1 MNRTQLN
8 AAEKAQVVTIY
19 NDKGQA
25 VDPHTKQPLQPGKID
40 LGHRTG
46 LEERALQRCAERAGM
61 TQKQYNQMVKANIP
75 RLFYWEDRTQNRKHE
90 HECKDVKVQDRNCNK
105 LIREFLKQE
114 AAQNKQR
121 SNQKQLSVK
130 SSPKARAMRG
140 NKQPGNG
147 KISVSNKMQGA
158 SKLNS
163 AAGRSNGRSSN
174 PSGGKSPAATGGLGA
189 KSGAGS
195 TGGKGGSSSGGGKGG
210 TAGGAKGGGSAGGA
224 RGK

>member
-25 VDPHTKQPLQPGKID
+25 VDPHTKQPLQSGKID

-46 LEERALQRCAERAGM
+46 YEERALQRCAERAGM
-61 TQKQYNQMVKANIP
+61 TQKQYNQMVKANVP
-75 RLFYWEDRTQNRKHE
+75 RLFYWEDRTQNRTHE

-105 LIREFLKQE
+105 LIREFFNKE
-114 AAQNKQR
+114 KDAAQNKQR
-121 SNQKQLSVK
+121 SNQKQLTVK

-140 NKQPGNG
+140 SKQPGNG
-147 KISVSNKMQGA
+147 KISVSGKSQAAGK
-158 SKLNS
+158 SGSL
-163 AAGRSNGRSSN
+163 AGRSNS
-174 PSGGKSPAATGGLGA
+174 PSGGKSPASVGGLGA

-195 TGGKGGSSSGGGKGG
+195 SGGKGGSSSGGAKGG
-210 TAGGAKGGGSAGGA
+210 TSGGAKGGGSAGGA